1 VIVFG
6 IVKLLFALATLV
18 AFVWFGANVS
28 LGSRTLF
35 EHLQAIGQTHET
47 RDLLEGT
54 RESARPFTKPILD
67 GVRRRLASAG
77 HALGEAAA
85 DGGAPPSDEVPV
97 GDRLRLRRLL
107 DDRHAA
113 R

>member
-1 VIVFG
+1 MVRI
-6 IVKLLFALATLV
+6 IKLLLGLATLV

-54 RESARPFTKPILD
+54 RESARPFAGPLLD
-67 GVRRRLASAG
+67 GVRQRLARAG
-77 HALGEAAA
+77 HVLEGASPDAGVAPSEEISDA
-85 DGGAPPSDEVPV
+85 DRK
-97 GDRLRLRRLL
+97 RLRKLL
-107 DDRHAA
+107 EDRHAS

>member
-1 VIVFG
+1 MVRI
-6 IVKLLFALATLV
+6 IKLLLGLATLV

-35 EHLQAIGQTHET
+35 EHLQAIGKTHET

-54 RESARPFTKPILD
+54 RESARPFARPLLD
-67 GVRRRLASAG
+67 SVRQRLARAG
-77 HALGEAAA
+77 HALEGSSPDAGVA
-85 DGGAPPSDEVPV
+85 PSDEIS
-97 GDRLRLRRLL
+97 DADRKRLRKLL